1 MDKRAIS
8 AAVLSMAVLLGYQY
22 FFLNPQLEAQR
33 QARLEE
39 ARKAAALKAEQGAP
53 RRVGG
58 ARGAKPKP
66 TQPAPVAILEPGR
79 PSPAK
84 DIVVDTG
91 VARIVLTT
99 LGAGVKGLTL
109 LRYKDS
115 SGRFLDLVSDKG
127 TQRGGGKAGT
137 ASSGRSWRP
146 LFLGGGGG
154 LGARANQA
162 IYSASRDSLILSP
175 SRPEGSV
182 ELVYRSPDGE
192 AVTKTLRFK
201 HGSYV
206 IDAVVRWKGKSSS
219 EDLSI
224 VWGAGITTEGHEA
237 DRYATTGPVTHL
249 NGKLKLPGQGV
260 FGCGRPEDVLKG
272 GKPVVYRGD
281 ILWTSLHSKYFMAAL
296 VPRSEID
303 SAVVREDGGFLVG
316 LRYRGGSRGEGQFL
330 LFAGPKDQT
339 IFQQVSRDY
348 GVSLEEAIDLGI
360 FSFLSGPALTG
371 LRFFHRVTGS
381 YGLAIILLTVLI
393 KIIFYPLTQKST
405 KSMQAMQKLQPKM
418 KQIREIFKDDKQRMN
433 EEVMKLYKEHG
444 ANPLGGCLP
453 MVLQIPVF
461 FALYNALLGAIEL
474 RQAPFLWML
483 DLSAPETGI
492 FTIPGL
498 DIDFRLLVLLMGGSM
513 FLQQK
518 MTPAAGDPMQQKMM
532 LFMPIIFTFMFYTF
546 PSGLVVYWFTNN
558 ILTIIQQYFTLRRG
572 KQPKAAPVERAP
584 SPPRPKATAEKPSPS
599 KAKAKTQKTKAKN
612 SKARAGKN

>member
-39 ARKAAALKAEQGAP
+39 ARKTAALKAGQGAA
-53 RRVGG
+53 RMVEIT
-58 ARGAKPKP
+58 RGAKPKS
-66 TQPAPVAILEPGR
+66 TQPAPVVIPEPGR

-115 SGRFLDLVSDKG
+115 SGNFLDLVSDKG
-127 TQRGGGKAGT
+127 TPKGGGKAGT
-137 ASSGRSWRP
+137 VSSGRSWRP

-162 IYSASRDSLILSP
+162 IYSASRDSLILNP
-175 SRPEGSV
+175 DRLEGSV
-182 ELVYRSPDGE
+182 ELVYRSPGGD

-201 HGSYV
+201 YGSYV
-206 IDAVVRWKGKSSS
+206 IDAVVRWAGKSPG
-219 EDLSI
+219 EELSI
-224 VWGAGITTEGHEA
+224 LWGPGITSEGHEQ
-237 DRYATTGPVTHL
+237 DRYATTGPVILQGTKL
-249 NGKLKLPGQGV
+249 RNDDDIEKGK
-260 FGCGRPEDVLKG
+260 RI
-272 GKPVVYRGD
+272 VYEKEVKWAS
-281 ILWTSLHSKYFMAAL
+281 IHSKYFMAAL
-296 VPRSEID
+296 VPRSD
-303 SAVVREDGGFLVG
+303 FDGGVVREDGGVLVG

-360 FSFLSGPALTG
+360 FSFLAGPALTG
-371 LRFFHRVTGS
+371 LRFFYRVTGS
-381 YGLAIILLTVLI
+381 YGVAIILLTVLI

-498 DIDFRLLVLLMGGSM
+498 DIDFRLLVLMMGGSM

-572 KQPKAAPVERAP
+572 KRPKAVSVERAP
-584 SPPRPKATAEKPSPS
+584 SPARPKATAEKPSPS
-599 KAKAKTQKTKAKN
+599 KAKAKTQKTKAKK

>member
-53 RRVGG
+53 RRVGS
-58 ARGAKPKP
+58 ARGAKPTS
-66 TQPAPVAILEPGR
+66 TQPAPVALPEPGR

-127 TQRGGGKAGT
+127 TPRGGGKAGT

-162 IYSASRDSLILSP
+162 IYSASRDSLILNP
-175 SRPEGSV
+175 DRLEGSV
-182 ELVYRSPDGE
+182 ELVYRSPGGE

-224 VWGAGITTEGHEA
+224 LWGPGIISEGHEE
-237 DRYATTGPVTHL
+237 DRYATTGPVIL
-249 NGKLKLPGQGV
+249 QGKKL
-260 FGCGRPEDVLKG
+260 RNDYDIEKG
-272 GKPVVYRGD
+272 KRIVYEKEVKWAS
-281 ILWTSLHSKYFMAAL
+281 IHNKYFMAAL
-296 VPRSEID
+296 VPRSD
-303 SAVVREDGGFLVG
+303 FDGGVVREDGGVLVG
-316 LRYRGGSRGEGQFL
+316 LQYRGGSRGEGQFL

-360 FSFLSGPALTG
+360 FSFLAGPALTG
-371 LRFFHRVTGS
+371 LRFFYRVTGS
-381 YGLAIILLTVLI
+381 YGLAIILLTILI

-558 ILTIIQQYFTLRRG
+558 ILTIIQQYFTLRGG

-599 KAKAKTQKTKAKN
+599 RAKAKTQKTKAKN

>member
-22 FFLNPQLEAQR
+22 FFLNPQMEAQR
-33 QARLEE
+33 KARLEE
-39 ARKAAALKAEQGAP
+39 TRKAAALKTEQG
-53 RRVGG
+53 V
-58 ARGAKPKP
+58 ARKAESAREARPKP
-66 TQPAPVAILEPGR
+66 TLPAPAAIPRASR
-79 PSPAK
+79 PSPEK

-109 LRYKDS
+109 LRYKDP
-115 SGRFLDLVSDKG
+115 SGKFLDLVSENGTSKG
-127 TQRGGGKAGT
+127 AGKAEKT
-137 ASSGRSWRP
+137 SSGRSWRP
-146 LFLGGGGG
+146 LFLDGGGG
-154 LGARANQA
+154 LGARANQGV
-162 IYSASRDSLILSP
+162 YSASRDSLVLNP
-175 SRPEGSV
+175 DRLAGSV
-182 ELVYRSPDGE
+182 ELVYRAPGGD

-201 HGSYV
+201 YGSYV
-206 IDAVVRWKGKSSS
+206 IDAVVRWAGKSPS

-224 VWGAGITTEGHEA
+224 LWGPGITSEGHEQ
-237 DRYATTGPVTHL
+237 DRYATTGPVIL
-249 NGKLKLPGQGV
+249 QGKKL
-260 FGCGRPEDVLKG
+260 RNDDDIEKG
-272 GKPVVYRGD
+272 KRIVYEKEVKWVS
-281 ILWTSLHSKYFMAAL
+281 IHNKYFMAAL
-296 VPRSEID
+296 VPRSD
-303 SAVVREDGGFLVG
+303 FNGGVVREDGGVLVG
-316 LRYRGGSRGEGQFL
+316 LRYRGSSRGEGQFL

-339 IFQQVSRDY
+339 IFEQVSRDY
-348 GVSLEEAIDLGI
+348 GASLEEAIDLGI
-360 FSFLSGPALTG
+360 FSFLAGPALIG
-371 LRFFHRVTGS
+371 LRFFHRMTGS
-381 YGLAIILLTVLI
+381 YGVAIILLTVLI

-418 KQIREIFKDDKQRMN
+418 KQIREIFKDDRQRMN

-518 MTPAAGDPMQQKMM
+518 MTPAAGDPTQQKMM

-558 ILTIIQQYFTLRRG
+558 ILSIIQQYFALRGG
-572 KQPKAAPVERAP
+572 KRPKAAPVERAP
-584 SPPRPKATAEKPSPS
+584 SVERPKAAAEKPGPA
-599 KAKAKTQKTKAKN
+599 KTKAKTQKTKSKKP
-612 SKARAGKN
+612 KARAGKN